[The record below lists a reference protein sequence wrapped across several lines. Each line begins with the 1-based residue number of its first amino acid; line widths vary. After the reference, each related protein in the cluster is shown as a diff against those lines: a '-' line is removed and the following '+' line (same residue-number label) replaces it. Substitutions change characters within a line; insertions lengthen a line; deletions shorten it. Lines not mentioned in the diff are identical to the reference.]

1 MNREKNGNRRGWQMR
16 LGGRNESQLG
26 GAEIE
31 YGHANDREQ
40 RRRQMIARKRVCVSA
55 DLCRVAAGGSLAALV
70 TAGRLM
76 MPAMRW
82 ACAIALMG
90 GA

>member
-1 MNREKNGNRRGWQMR
+1 MR

-26 GAEIE
+26 GTEIE
-31 YGHANDREQ
+31 NGHANDREQ
-40 RRRQMIARKRVCVSA
+40 RRWQVIACKRVCVSI
-55 DLCRVAAGGSLAALV
+55 DLCRVAACGVLAAFV

-82 ACAIALMG
+82 ACAVALMS

>member
-1 MNREKNGNRRGWQMR
+1 MNREKNGNRRGRRMH

-26 GAEIE
+26 GVEIE

-40 RRRQMIARKRVCVSA
+40 RRRQMIARKRVSVSA

-76 MPAMRW
+76 MLAMRW
-82 ACAIALMG
+82 ACAIAVMG

>member
-1 MNREKNGNRRGWQMR
+1 MR

-26 GAEIE
+26 GTEIE
-31 YGHANDREQ
+31 NGRANDREQ
-40 RRRQMIARKRVCVSA
+40 RRRQVITCKRVCVSA
-55 DLCRVAAGGSLAALV
+55 DLCRVAACGSCAALV